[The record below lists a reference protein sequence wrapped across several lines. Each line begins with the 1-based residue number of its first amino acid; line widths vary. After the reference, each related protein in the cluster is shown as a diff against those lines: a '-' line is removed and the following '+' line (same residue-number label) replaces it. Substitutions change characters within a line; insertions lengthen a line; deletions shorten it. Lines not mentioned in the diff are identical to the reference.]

1 MKISFQSV
9 KISRIGLIATP
20 CIAILLLAL
29 NFPISWAS
37 SLISNQSKCKLNLES
52 PQGTIWSGNT
62 SISLGNLINGNCSE
76 KAFVTERIIWS
87 TSCHL
92 IKISCEVSITST
104 MLSKPGSI
112 LITTSKSTFS
122 SNELSLPAK
131 ILQDLG
137 APWNTIKPEGQLTLT
152 WGDLTLINNNFSG
165 MVNLTITDASSQL
178 SSVKPLGDYQINV
191 SSLNTRSFEV
201 KTLKGALEISG
212 KGAVTGHGIEFTGEA
227 IAKPEYKEALTG
239 LLSVIGKTSNDV
251 TKLQF

>member
-37 SLISNQSKCKLNLES
+37 SLISNQSQCKINLES

-62 SISLGNLINGNCSE
+62 SISLGNLINGTCSE

-87 TSCHL
+87 TSCHPM
-92 IKISCEVSITST
+92 KISCEINITSA

-112 LITTSKSTFS
+112 FITPSKSTLS
-122 SNELSLPAK
+122 SNELSLPMK

-137 APWNTIKPEGQLTLT
+137 APWNTIKPEGQLTLA
-152 WGDLTLINNNFSG
+152 WGDLTLINNNYSG
-165 MVNLTITDASSQL
+165 IVNLTITDASSQL
-178 SSVKPLGDYQINV
+178 SSVKPLGDYQINI
-191 SSLNTRSFEV
+191 SSLNARTFEV

-212 KGAVTGHGIEFTGEA
+212 KGTLAGHGIEFTGEA

>member
-37 SLISNQSKCKLNLES
+37 SLISSQSQCRINLES

-62 SISLGNLINGNCSE
+62 SISLGNLINGICSE

-87 TSCHL
+87 TSCHPM
-92 IKISCEVSITST
+92 KISCEISITSA

-112 LITTSKSTFS
+112 FIAPTKSTLS
-122 SNELSLPAK
+122 SNELSLPVK

-137 APWNTIKPEGQLTLT
+137 APWNTIKPEGQLTLA
-152 WGDLTLINNNFSG
+152 WGDLTLINNNYSG

-178 SSVKPLGDYQINV
+178 SSVKPLGDYQINI
-191 SSLNTRSFEV
+191 SSLNARTFEV

-212 KGAVTGHGIEFTGEA
+212 KGTLAGHGIEFTGEA